1 MFVCARTPFGIFKQN
16 TTRPL
21 DPLPYR
27 SLRDSWRAPALIV
40 CFYYLDQRDGERSVS
55 HSRPFAR
62 SITDR
67 GWEFEGSQGA
77 IRVRAEHGV
86 ARRYR
91 DRPLYRTP
99 RANIKGVTDARTV
112 DRLAR
117 ILRHSIVRSI
127 KLVVQ
132 PLRFLSEN
140 HGRTRRPRKTL
151 LIEPRVSHKLRN
163 ARHTVAGGSREKKR
177 RYGDYDCTDR
187 CSRNVFISRSVDS
200 VTTRVR
206 RII

>member
-1 MFVCARTPFGIFKQN
+1 MFVCARTPFGIFKRN

-55 HSRPFAR
+55 RSRPFAR
-62 SITDR
+62 SITNR

-99 RANIKGVTDARTV
+99 RANIKGGTDARMV

-117 ILRHSIVRSI
+117 ILRHLIVRSMNVDEARSLP
-127 KLVVQ
+127 LVA
-132 PLRFLSEN
+132 RFLSEN
-140 HGRTRRPRKTL
+140 HGRTRRRPRCEKL
-151 LIEPRVSHKLRN
+151 YQSSRVCP
-163 ARHTVAGGSREKKR
+163 A
-177 RYGDYDCTDR
+177 
-187 CSRNVFISRSVDS
+187 VFGY
-200 VTTRVR
+200 VR
-206 RII
+206 R